1 MRVGHDRGWLE
12 LFSLDRSLPRGRM
25 MATAQAYVGAK
36 SAPIVLPSVD
46 QSQWRER
53 AVQALSFNKGVAD
66 ASAIPW
72 NRAAVHTRSLL
83 VDTTVS
89 LLRARSEARN
99 PTNAPLFLP
108 CALLC

>member
-1 MRVGHDRGWLE
+1 MI
-12 LFSLDRSLPRGRM
+12 
-25 MATAQAYVGAK
+25 ATAQAYVGAK
-36 SAPIVLPSVD
+36 SAPICVAVSRSVAMEGARLWVL
-46 QSQWRER
+46 SQ

-66 ASAIPW
+66 ASAIPR

-108 CALLC
+108 CALLCRR